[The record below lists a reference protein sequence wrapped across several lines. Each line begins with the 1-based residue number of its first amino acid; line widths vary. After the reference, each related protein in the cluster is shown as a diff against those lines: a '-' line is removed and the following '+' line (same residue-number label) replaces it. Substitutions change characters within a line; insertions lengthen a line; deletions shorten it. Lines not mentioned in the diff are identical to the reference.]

1 MPGGRLTQQER
12 QQIALGLAD
21 GLAYAEIARRLD
33 RPTST
38 ITREVMRN
46 GGPTAYRADL
56 AHRATERRAHRRR
69 PAAPRGPESAPQP
82 HGRDAEAVREYE
94 ETFTTVL
101 MASGLPKMTA
111 RVLTCLFTTD
121 AGSLTASE
129 LVQRLQVSPA
139 SISKA
144 ITFLESQGLV
154 RRERDERRRERYVV
168 DDDVWYQ
175 STIASARANAQL
187 VETARQGVGVLG
199 PGTPAA
205 ARLENIARFLD
216 FVSESITRA
225 AEQAREVLRSRACHS
240 DRHRPAGHSAGRR
253 RARSAV
259 GPAARRIV
267 EPRRRQPPRRA
278 AGDLRAEVVDRLDG
292 GRTATKCRTGA
303 QRCRCQCPARA
314 AGRASPAACS
324 TPSTRTRSISWST
337 PSNSARC
344 SVMPSARQARRSR
357 SSYAW
362 SSALCQTID
371 RPPPP
376 SR

>member
-21 GLAYAEIARRLD
+21 GLAYAEIARRTD

-56 AHRATERRAHRRR
+56 AHRATERRARRR
-69 PAAPRGPESAPQP
+69 RQAAPREPQAPPQA

-101 MASGLPKMTA
+101 MASGLPKMMS
-111 RVLTCLFTTD
+111 RVLVCLYTTD

-144 ITFLESQGLV
+144 ITFLEGQDLI
-154 RRERDERRRERYVV
+154 RRERDERRRERYIV

-175 STIASARANAQL
+175 AMVASARSNAQV
-187 VETARQGVGVLG
+187 VETARQGVGILG

-216 FVSESITRA
+216 FVGESITRA
-225 AEQAREVLRSRACHS
+225 AEQAREVLYTKAEATAPGSS
-240 DRHRPAGHSAGRR
+240 P
-253 RARSAV
+253 
-259 GPAARRIV
+259 ARR
-267 EPRRRQPPRRA
+267 PP
-278 AGDLRAEVVDRLDG
+278 GH
-292 GRTATKCRTGA
+292 RT
-303 QRCRCQCPARA
+303 
-314 AGRASPAACS
+314 
-324 TPSTRTRSISWST
+324 
-337 PSNSARC
+337 
-344 SVMPSARQARRSR
+344 
-357 SSYAW
+357 
-362 SSALCQTID
+362 
-371 RPPPP
+371 
-376 SR
+376 